1 MEPESFERG
10 LRACTR
16 RSPFVAFSVELTS
29 GGSFT
34 VDHPEALVLR
44 GGLAVYVAPDG
55 TPTLFDHAGVTRL
68 VGTPDAQPTA
78 A

>member
-1 MEPESFERG
+1 MESESFERG
-10 LRACTR
+10 LRVFTR
-16 RSPFVAFSVELTS
+16 RAPFVGLTS

-44 GGLAVYVAPDG
+44 GGLAVYVAPG
-55 TPTLFDHAGVTRL
+55 VTPTLFDRAGVTRL
-68 VGTPDAQPTA
+68 TGAPDTRFTA